1 MTDNIKIH
9 FEQPEY
15 IVDETNGVVIC
26 KLKFN
31 TTAPLMVRCCGIIP
45 ISKDPTVIEQVVKTV
60 VFAKNGDKFDVNV
73 GKKVALAKAENR
85 AYSYV
90 KNWMMLAH
98 KEVVKT
104 VRAMEDFKNKA
115 EKVRAHN
122 VEYMKKF

>member
-9 FEQPEY
+9 FKQPEY
-15 IVDETNGVVIC
+15 IVDEANGVVIC

-31 TTAPLMVRCCGIIP
+31 ATAPLVVRWGTMIP
-45 ISKDPTVIEQVVKTV
+45 IREDPTLTEQVVKTV

-73 GKKVALAKAENR
+73 GKKIALAKAENK

-104 VRAMEDFKNKA
+104 VRAMKNFKDKA
-115 EKVRAHN
+115 EKVKAHN

>member
-9 FEQPEY
+9 FKQPEY

-31 TTAPLMVRCCGIIP
+31 TAAPLMVRCSA
-45 ISKDPTVIEQVVKTV
+45 ISSSYEDPTLTEQVIKTV

-73 GKKVALAKAENR
+73 GKKVALAKAENK

-90 KNWMMLAH
+90 ENWMMLAH

-104 VRAMEDFKNKA
+104 VRAMKDFKDKA
-115 EKVRAHN
+115 EKVKAHN
-122 VEYMKKF
+122 VEYIKNF

>member
-9 FEQPEY
+9 FKQPEY
-15 IVDETNGVVIC
+15 IIDEANGVVIC

-31 TTAPLMVRCCGIIP
+31 TTAPLMVRCVIVSP
-45 ISKDPTVIEQVVKTV
+45 IHEDPTVTEQVVKTV

-73 GKKVALAKAENR
+73 GKKVALAKAENK

-90 KNWMMLAH
+90 KNWMMLVH

-104 VRAMEDFKNKA
+104 VRAMKDFKDKA
-115 EKVRAHN
+115 EKVKTHN
-122 VEYMKKF
+122 VEYIKKF

>member
-9 FEQPEY
+9 FKQPEY
-15 IVDETNGVVIC
+15 IVNEANGVVIC
-26 KLKFN
+26 KLRFIA
-31 TTAPLMVRCCGIIP
+31 TAPFMLRCIMTP
-45 ISKDPTVIEQVVKTV
+45 IHEDPALTEQVIKTV

-73 GKKVALAKAENR
+73 GKKVALAKAENK

-104 VRAMEDFKNKA
+104 VRAMKDFKDKA
-115 EKVRAHN
+115 EKVKAHN